1 MAQRTVTDEIK
12 FSDNELWKAMESQ
25 VMDLVSDRAV
35 QYLTARAVQDHVDES
50 IDKYFSRIKEIIED
64 DPHNLVDA
72 SEIAFSN
79 EGFMEATYIA
89 VQLVLEEVLPQIHL
103 KPEWQTKK
111 DWTEIVKA
119 KKENTNDTT
128 NME

>member
-12 FSDNELWKAMESQ
+12 FSDNELWKAMEFQ

-64 DPHNLVDA
+64 DPCERESKGTCPETRAQGNGYINPENLRFNLQL
-72 SEIAFSN
+72 SE
-79 EGFMEATYIA
+79 YIKHD
-89 VQLVLEEVLPQIHL
+89 PGS
-103 KPEWQTKK
+103 
-111 DWTEIVKA
+111 
-119 KKENTNDTT
+119 
-128 NME
+128 